1 MNKRKLTNLPA
12 SVHHRLLNLA
22 KETKR
27 PFNELLQYYTME
39 RFLFRL
45 GNSPFADWF
54 VLKGALMLR
63 VWDLSQAR
71 PTMDIDLLG
80 RTANTVENLVEI
92 IRQCLSVEVA
102 EDGIN
107 FDPNSV
113 QGEPIAL
120 EKKYQGVRVRVR
132 GKLGNARLSLQ
143 LDFGFGDVI
152 VPGPVWIDYPQLLDF
167 EPPRLLGYTPESTI
181 AEKFQALVELELANT
196 RLKDFYDLWK
206 LSQTLT
212 FDSVILMQAL
222 TATFK
227 QRSTPLPIALP
238 LALTE
243 AFYDDPMRQAQWN
256 GFVRRG
262 RLEEEAKK
270 LSEVATVIAEFLLP
284 LAQAAATNSPFEKH
298 WPPGG
303 GWQ

>member
-1 MNKRKLTNLPA
+1 MNKRQVTNLPA
-12 SVHHRLLNLA
+12 SVHQRLLHLA
-22 KETKR
+22 KETNH

-45 GNSPFADWF
+45 GNSPFADRF

-63 VWDLSQAR
+63 VWDVAQAR

-92 IRQCLSVEVA
+92 IQQCLLLKVE

-107 FDPNSV
+107 FDTSSV
-113 QGEPIAL
+113 SGEAIAL
-120 EKKYQGVRVRVR
+120 EKQYQGVRVRVR

-143 LDFGFGDVI
+143 LDFGFGDVV
-152 VPGPVWIDYPQLLDF
+152 VPGPVWIEYPELLDF
-167 EPPRLLGYTPESTI
+167 GSPHLLSYTAESVI

-212 FDSVILMQAL
+212 FDSEVLGAAL
-222 TATFK
+222 TATFQ
-227 QRSTPLPIALP
+227 QRGTPLPTTIP

-243 AFYDDPMRQAQWN
+243 AFYDEPQRKAQWA
-256 GFVRRG
+256 GFVRRA
-262 RLEEEAKK
+262 RLETEAKT
-270 LSEVATVIAEFLLP
+270 LSEVAAAIAEFLLP
-284 LAQAAATNSPFEKH
+284 LISATNTFKKH

-303 GWQ
+303 SWQ